1 MISNGNF
8 SIEACEAYHLR
19 CYDAFGYEFWS
30 SSLCARLIYALP
42 ISVDAVAVVGQ
53 RRGQAFLDFFGE
65 VMTGVRPKSDFA
77 QPLLLAEI
85 AIEFV
90 RQIFI
95 QYVLRYPPLVP
106 QDIGRQSVDANAF
119 KKTGNFA

>member
-1 MISNGNF
+1 MNHNF
-8 SIEACEAYHLR
+8 SVAACEAYHLR
-19 CYDAFGYEFWS
+19 CYDAFGFEFWS
-30 SSLCARLIYALP
+30 SSLCARLIYQMP
-42 ISVDAVAVVGQ
+42 IAIDAVAVVGQ

-77 QPLLLAEI
+77 QPLLLFEI
-85 AIEFV
+85 TIELL

-95 QYVLRYPPLVP
+95 QYVMCYPPLVP
-106 QDIGRQSVDANAF
+106 QDIGKEIVDANAT